1 MAAPQRDKP
10 TQINRIVWRVV
21 EQIPHGCVSTYGQ
34 VADLA
39 GLGRAARRV
48 GSALRA
54 LPAGSPVPWHRVL
67 RAGGRLAFPPD
78 SDAYATQRTR
88 LESEGVE
95 FEHERVDLARFGYQ
109 RSLDEL
115 LWKPADPE

>member
-1 MAAPQRDKP
+1 MAARQRDKP
-10 TQINRIVWRVV
+10 TQTNRIVWRVV
-21 EQIPHGCVSTYGQ
+21 ERIPHGRVCTYGQ

-48 GSALRA
+48 GAALRA

-67 RAGGRLAFPPD
+67 GAGGRLAFPPG
-78 SDAYATQRTR
+78 SDGYATQRTR
-88 LESEGVE
+88 LESEGIE
-95 FEHERVDLARFGYQ
+95 FENERVDLARFGYR

>member
-1 MAAPQRDKP
+1 MVARQRDNP
-10 TQINRIVWRVV
+10 TQIDRNVWRIV

-34 VADLA
+34 VADMA

-48 GSALRA
+48 GSALRS
-54 LPAGSPVPWHRVL
+54 LPAGSQVPWHRVL
-67 RAGGRLAFPPD
+67 RAGGRLAFPRD
-78 SDAYATQRTR
+78 SDAYATQRAR
-88 LESEGVE
+88 LESEGIE
-95 FEHERVDLARFGYQ
+95 FERERVDLARFGYR